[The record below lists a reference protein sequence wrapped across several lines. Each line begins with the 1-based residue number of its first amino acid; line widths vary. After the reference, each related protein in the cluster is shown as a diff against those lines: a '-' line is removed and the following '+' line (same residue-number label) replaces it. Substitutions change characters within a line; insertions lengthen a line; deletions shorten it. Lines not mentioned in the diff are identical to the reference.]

1 MSAYFTST
9 ALLGYLLIFCARICD
24 VSLQTLRMILVVRGE
39 RLKGA
44 CLGFFEVIIYVVAF
58 NAILGSLDNL
68 GNLLAYALGFAC
80 GNYIGGLVEEKL
92 AFGIQSAQIITMKE
106 PLNLACRLR
115 EHGYGVTIIEGAGR
129 TGTQFLLQT
138 LVERKQMA
146 ELSKLVDDWDRD
158 NFMIVTDARRYQ
170 GGIVNK
176 QKAAAAAL
184 NRKGK

>member
-1 MSAYFTST
+1 M
-9 ALLGYLLIFCARICD
+9 IFFARICD
-24 VSLQTLRMILVVRGE
+24 VSLQTLRTILVVRGE

-68 GNLLAYALGFAC
+68 GNLLAYALGFAS
-80 GNYIGGLVEEKL
+80 GNYIGGMVEEKL

-115 EHGYGVTIIEGAGR
+115 ELGYGVTIIEGSGR

-138 LVERKQMA
+138 LVERKHMH
-146 ELSKLVDDWDRD
+146 ELSKVVDEWDRD
-158 NFMIVTDARRYQ
+158 NFMIVTDARSYQ
-170 GGIVNK
+170 GGTVSK
-176 QKAAAAAL
+176 QKQTKAAL
-184 NRKGK
+184 NKKGK